1 MLTAKSIDKKITTL
15 LTGLNIQQKK
25 AVLTVVKTFAE
36 SKSTESK
43 EDDYVIEMNN
53 RFLEIENDQVKGFT
67 IQQTISA
74 AKKAYK
80 TKQKR

>member
-1 MLTAKSIDKKITTL
+1 MLTDNSIDKKITTL

-36 SKSTESK
+36 SKSAESQ

-53 RFLEIENDQVKGFT
+53 RFLEIENNQVKGFT